1 MTRTETGEMGHEKEQ
16 ETAGDELRRP
26 EPPALPWTVR
36 LQLFALVT
44 AVDIVQ
50 RGDGTVN
57 RFLFSLADRQS
68 AAAARPDAHGVRS
81 GDVTVDA
88 SRGLWARV
96 FSPAS
101 SSAVESPPLP
111 VVVYFHGGG
120 FALLT
125 AASSQYD
132 ALCRRLCRELR
143 AVVVSVNYR
152 LAPEHRYPAAYD
164 DGVDVLRHLATVGL
178 PADVVAAVP
187 VDLTRC
193 FLVGDSAGGNIAHH
207 VAHRWAAA
215 TTSSS
220 RRVRLAG
227 VVLLQPFFGGEERT
241 EAELRLDGVG
251 PVVSM
256 ARADWCWRA
265 FLPEGADR
273 DHPAAHVTGENAEL
287 AEEFPPAMVV
297 VGGYDTLQDWQRRY
311 AGMLRRNGKAVQV
324 VEYPAAIHSFYV
336 FPELADSGELVK
348 EMKAFME
355 RNAPPKSNA

>member
-1 MTRTETGEMGHEKEQ
+1 MGHEKEQ

-88 SRGLWARV
+88 
-96 FSPAS
+96 
-101 SSAVESPPLP
+101 
-111 VVVYFHGGG
+111 
-120 FALLT
+120 
-125 AASSQYD
+125 
-132 ALCRRLCRELR
+132 
-143 AVVVSVNYR
+143 
-152 LAPEHRYPAAYD
+152 
-164 DGVDVLRHLATVGL
+164 
-178 PADVVAAVP
+178 
-187 VDLTRC
+187 
-193 FLVGDSAGGNIAHH
+193 AGGNIAHH